1 MIWCEPRVI
10 ITINKV
16 VTGRFAPG
24 KTDNITNGYAKIQKI
39 IQKDCRNAENPHCIF
54 RIFAVTARAPAGDS
68 NGCVLC
74 RCPPQIGTPW
84 QLCIISPSIFRQ
96 PDKKKGTVSKS
107 QCLRLSPKQ
116 HFDSY
121 ASCGSTHKFREHG
134 PGHPLLPLCSNS
146 PCVSRNLYKGRNN
159 VPARRDFSPKLN
171 RKRGFDREAAR
182 KTLVFPTASRFHKV
196 VSSN

>member
-68 NGCVLC
+68 NIAVLLL
-74 RCPPQIGTPW
+74 W
-84 QLCIISPSIFRQ
+84 VVRQ
-96 PDKKKGTVSKS
+96 CK
-107 QCLRLSPKQ
+107 
-116 HFDSY
+116 
-121 ASCGSTHKFREHG
+121 
-134 PGHPLLPLCSNS
+134 
-146 PCVSRNLYKGRNN
+146 
-159 VPARRDFSPKLN
+159 
-171 RKRGFDREAAR
+171 
-182 KTLVFPTASRFHKV
+182 
-196 VSSN
+196 

>member
-68 NGCVLC
+68 NLFAQSRFRRFLRNSSRPCGDSKPVASASCCWVKRNSSRPCGGQQAVLSLDLILHFRNNSRPC
-74 RCPPQIGTPW
+74 GGQQRSF
-84 QLCIISPSIFRQ
+84 LSAVFSPS
-96 PDKKKGTVSKS
+96 
-107 QCLRLSPKQ
+107 
-116 HFDSY
+116 H
-121 ASCGSTHKFREHG
+121 
-134 PGHPLLPLCSNS
+134 
-146 PCVSRNLYKGRNN
+146 
-159 VPARRDFSPKLN
+159 
-171 RKRGFDREAAR
+171 
-182 KTLVFPTASRFHKV
+182 
-196 VSSN
+196 

>member
-68 NGCVLC
+68 NRSSVMPRRRSG
-74 RCPPQIGTPW
+74 RGRKPK
-84 QLCIISPSIFRQ
+84 PSSSAR
-96 PDKKKGTVSKS
+96 PRKKNSNVRRPKPKIKS
-107 QCLRLSPKQ
+107 VMMR
-116 HFDSY
+116 F
-121 ASCGSTHKFREHG
+121 
-134 PGHPLLPLCSNS
+134 
-146 PCVSRNLYKGRNN
+146 SRNCRN
-159 VPARRDFSPKLN
+159 
-171 RKRGFDREAAR
+171 G
-182 KTLVFPTASRFHKV
+182 KTNCKSCE
-196 VSSN
+196 